1 MWLCVV
7 FRYTSGD
14 ECTVRP
20 IQRVQSDVE
29 TRTAGKKLID
39 IRTTRRRTTK
49 RWQRRVTFDLQSQVN
64 GDAICRAP
72 SLRLHIAQFVSIL
85 VEKSRLASVGS
96 AEITG
101 LDNDG
106 RITSAT
112 SLQQRSPVSKITSNI
127 TVSKEFIM
135 AALWNRA
142 GHYISSSCGFFLS
155 ISYLLYFSSPNLS
168 GRRMDV

>member
-1 MWLCVV
+1 MAPCSISLH
-7 FRYTSGD
+7 FRRRMYCQTD
-14 ECTVRP
+14 
-20 IQRVQSDVE
+20 
-29 TRTAGKKLID
+29 TAPAIWCRDKNCGKKLID